1 MIDRPSPEEHHPF
14 YGRYVALVP
23 DGDLLHTLRDQAAAT
38 AALLR
43 QSGPAWGDHRYA
55 TGKWTVREVV
65 AHLSDTERIF
75 AARALRIARGDRTP
89 LPGFDQDAYVAAL
102 DLSARPLTDLADEF
116 GRLRATTVDLFA
128 SFTDEALRRVGTV
141 NDGPMSAR
149 AAAWIIAGHERHH
162 VEILRQRYAVDAD
175 GAPGR
180 T

>member
-1 MIDRPSPEEHHPF
+1 MTERPAPGEHAPY

-23 DGDLLHTLRDQAAAT
+23 DGDLLATLGWQGAET

-43 QSGPAWGDHRYA
+43 SAGPAWGDARYA
-55 TGKWTVREVV
+55 PDKWTVKEVV
-65 AHLSDTERIF
+65 AHLVDTERIF

-102 DLSARPLTDLADEF
+102 DLSVRPLAALADEF
-116 GRLRATTVDLFA
+116 EHLRASTVDLFR
-128 SFTDEALRRVGTV
+128 SLSDEALTRVGTV

-162 VEILRQRYAVDAD
+162 VQILRQRYA
-175 GAPGR
+175 G
-180 T
+180 